1 MLSSLISDVQGEVPL
16 IVHNFEGTPAL
27 LQELL
32 NGLKKKQFSGIGVLT
47 VIDSD
52 KVHLGVSVSSEF
64 TDRFNAGDLI
74 SKLAPIIGGKGGG
87 KPDMARGAGNDV
99 AAVESMMAEAKAIIK

>member
-1 MLSSLISDVQGEVPL
+1 M
-16 IVHNFEGTPAL
+16 
-27 LQELL
+27 QELL

-47 VIDSD
+47 VIGSD

-64 TDRFNAGDLI
+64 TNSFHAGDLI

-87 KPDMARGAGNDV
+87 KPEMARGAGNDV
-99 AAVESMMAEAKAIIK
+99 AAVESMMSEARAIIK

>member
-1 MLSSLISDVQGEVPL
+1 M
-16 IVHNFEGTPAL
+16 
-27 LQELL
+27 
-32 NGLKKKQFSGIGVLT
+32 T

-64 TDRFNAGDLI
+64 TDRFHAGNII

-87 KPDMARGAGNDV
+87 KPEMARGAGND
-99 AAVESMMAEAKAIIK
+99 AASVDSLMEEARKLII